1 MATDPFEMLAA
12 PAPGLAVAPRAEF
25 ALDLRRRI
33 EAALFPT
40 IDTPERTT
48 VMSTSESLTTATATQ
63 RIVPY
68 LCCRGAAGALDFY
81 ARAFGAIEQSRMVGD
96 DGRVGHA
103 EITIQGARIMLADEH
118 PEVDVF
124 SPAHYGGSAVGLNLD
139 VDDCDALYEQA
150 VAAGATG
157 LRPPAD
163 QFYGSRSATV
173 ADPYGHRWFLNT
185 RVEDLSGA
193 DMARRAADEG
203 YAYEEP
209 EPATSPVLAPS
220 APSDPIEIGYVTMA
234 TTDTERAAR
243 FFGSLFGWQFE
254 AGNAGDGYAHIANT
268 TLPMGFT
275 PDGVGQAPTLYFR
288 VASIEQFSSR
298 VRELGGTVVSI
309 DSYASGGSAT
319 CQDDQGATFLLWE
332 PAPGY

>member
-1 MATDPFEMLAA
+1 
-12 PAPGLAVAPRAEF
+12 
-25 ALDLRRRI
+25 
-33 EAALFPT
+33 
-40 IDTPERTT
+40 
-48 VMSTSESLTTATATQ
+48 MSTSESPTTATVSQ
-63 RIVPY
+63 GVVPY
-68 LCCRGAAGALDFY
+68 LCCRGATAALDFY

-103 EITIQGARIMLADEH
+103 EITIQGARVMLADEH

-173 ADPYGHRWFLNT
+173 ADPFGHRWFLNT
-185 RVEDLSGA
+185 RIDELSGTE
-193 DMARRAADEG
+193 MTRRAADEG
-203 YAYEEP
+203 YAYQEP
-209 EPATSPVLAPS
+209 ESATSLGLS
-220 APSDPIEIGYVTMA
+220 ASASSQPIEIGYVTMA
-234 TTDTERAAR
+234 TTDTAQAAR
-243 FFGSLFGWQFE
+243 FYGLLFSWQFE

-275 PDGVGQAPTLYFR
+275 PEGAGQAPTLYFR
-288 VASIEQFSSR
+288 VASIEQFASR

>member
-12 PAPGLAVAPRAEF
+12 PAPDRGVAPRAEF

-33 EAALFPT
+33 EAELYPI

-48 VMSTSESLTTATATQ
+48 VMSTSESLTTATDTQ

-68 LCCRGAAGALDFY
+68 LCCRGAADALDFY
-81 ARAFGAIEQSRMVGD
+81 ARAFGAIEHSRLVGD

-118 PEVDVF
+118 PEIDVF

-139 VDDCDALYEQA
+139 VDDCDSLYEQA

-173 ADPYGHRWFLNT
+173 ADPFGHRWFLNT
-185 RVEDLSGA
+185 RIEDLSGA
-193 DMARRAADEG
+193 EMTRRAADEG
-203 YAYEEP
+203 YAY
-209 EPATSPVLAPS
+209 AGARTGDVA
-220 APSDPIEIGYVTMA
+220 
-234 TTDTERAAR
+234 RAVC
-243 FFGSLFGWQFE
+243 L
-254 AGNAGDGYAHIANT
+254 
-268 TLPMGFT
+268 
-275 PDGVGQAPTLYFR
+275 
-288 VASIEQFSSR
+288 SR
-298 VRELGGTVVSI
+298 RRSR
-309 DSYASGGSAT
+309 SRSAT
-319 CQDDQGATFLLWE
+319 
-332 PAPGY
+332 

>member
-1 MATDPFEMLAA
+1 
-12 PAPGLAVAPRAEF
+12 
-25 ALDLRRRI
+25 
-33 EAALFPT
+33 
-40 IDTPERTT
+40 
-48 VMSTSESLTTATATQ
+48 MSTSESRTPATIAQ

-68 LCCRGAAGALDFY
+68 LCCRGAADALDFY
-81 ARAFGAIEQSRMVGD
+81 ARAFGAIELSRMVGD

-103 EITIQGARIMLADEH
+103 EITIQGARVMLADEH

-173 ADPYGHRWFLNT
+173 ADPFGHRWVLNT
-185 RVEDLSGA
+185 RVEDLSGSE
-193 DMARRAADEG
+193 MTRRAADEG
-203 YAYEEP
+203 YAYQEP
-209 EPATSPVLAPS
+209 DPATSLR
-220 APSDPIEIGYVTMA
+220 PSDSPPTQPIEIGYVTMA
-234 TTDTERAAR
+234 TTDTVQAAR
-243 FFGSLFGWQFE
+243 FYGSLFGWQFE

-275 PDGVGQAPTLYFR
+275 PEGAGQAPTLYFR
-288 VASIEQFSSR
+288 VASIEQSASR

>member
-12 PAPGLAVAPRAEF
+12 PAPDRGVAPRAEF
-25 ALDLRRRI
+25 ARDLRRRI
-33 EAALFPT
+33 EAELYPI

-48 VMSTSESLTTATATQ
+48 VMSTSESPTTAIGTQ

-68 LCCRGAAGALDFY
+68 LCCRGAADALDFY
-81 ARAFGAIEQSRMVGD
+81 ARAFGAIEHSRLVGD

-139 VDDCDALYEQA
+139 VDDCDALYERA

-173 ADPYGHRWFLNT
+173 SDPFGHRWFLNT
-185 RVEDLSGA
+185 RIEDLSGA
-193 DMARRAADEG
+193 EMTRRAADEG
-203 YAYEEP
+203 YAYQEP
-209 EPATSPVLAPS
+209 QPATSLGSS
-220 APSDPIEIGYVTMA
+220 ASSSSQPIEIGYVTMA
-234 TTDTERAAR
+234 TTETERATR
-243 FFGSLFGWQFE
+243 FYGSLFGWQFE
-254 AGNAGDGYAHIANT
+254 AGNSGEGYAHIGNT

-275 PDGVGQAPTLYFR
+275 PEGAGQAPTLYFR
-288 VASIEQFSSR
+288 VPSIEQFASR
-298 VRELGGTVVSI
+298 VRELGGTVVSV

>member
-12 PAPGLAVAPRAEF
+12 PAPDLAVAPRAEF

-33 EAALFPT
+33 EAELFPT
-40 IDTPERTT
+40 VDTPERTT

-193 DMARRAADEG
+193 DMARRAADQG

>member
-1 MATDPFEMLAA
+1 MATDPFETLAA
-12 PAPGLAVAPRAEF
+12 PAADLAVAPRAEF

-33 EAALFPT
+33 EAELYPI

-68 LCCRGAAGALDFY
+68 LCCRGAADALDFY

-193 DMARRAADEG
+193 EMARRAADEG

-209 EPATSPVLAPS
+209 EAATSPELSPS
-220 APSDPIEIGYVTMA
+220 TRSQPIEIGYVTMA

-254 AGNAGDGYAHIANT
+254 AGNAGHGYAHIANT

-275 PDGVGQAPTLYFR
+275 PDGVGQAATLYFR
-288 VASIEQFSSR
+288 VASIEQFAAR